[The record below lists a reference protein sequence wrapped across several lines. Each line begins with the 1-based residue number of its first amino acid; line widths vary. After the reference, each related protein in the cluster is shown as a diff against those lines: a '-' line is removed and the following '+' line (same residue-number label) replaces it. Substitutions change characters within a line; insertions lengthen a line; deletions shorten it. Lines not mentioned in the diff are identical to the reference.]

1 MLFVV
6 RELYPNE
13 AQKKLKETAG
23 EINSKCPERFG
34 DFGVV
39 TSCSYEHNK
48 FSITLLIDEG
58 FFNVDKVSKNKEQVK
73 QDMLMTFVGNKE
85 MRSLIKLIH
94 DADASYNIT
103 YVGNKTGKTFDLYL
117 AHYEITTALHEQK
130 IDPKAALAAHIRTS
144 KFSLPREIDPGII
157 CEDVIQ
163 KDGYV
168 QMFLSVDEN
177 QYDMKTLKSFQIDLK
192 ESMIDDFKNNTLMRN
207 ELFLMIP
214 AFSGVKYHYVGNITE
229 DSLTISFEW
238 TELVE
243 IQKQIS
249 R

>member
-1 MLFVV
+1 MKQKRISSWLIISVGVASILLLFVV

-39 TSCSYEHNK
+39 TSCSYEHKK

-58 FFNVDKVSKNKEQVK
+58 FLNIDKVSKNKEQMK
-73 QDMLMTFVGNKE
+73 QDMLMTFVSNKE

-117 AHYEITTALHEQK
+117 EHYEITNALHENK
-130 IDPKAALAAHIRTS
+130 TDPKEALSAHIRVS
-144 KFSLPREIDPGII
+144 KLSLPREIEPGII

-177 QYDMKTLKSFQIDLK
+177 QYDMKTRCNGQ
-192 ESMIDDFKNNTLMRN
+192 N
-207 ELFLMIP
+207 
-214 AFSGVKYHYVGNITE
+214 
-229 DSLTISFEW
+229 
-238 TELVE
+238 
-243 IQKQIS
+243 
-249 R
+249 